1 MPDHQRLDFVDDFD
15 GHSVPPLPCAL
26 DPLLD
31 DEADDAP
38 VHESAARARTQT
50 RAAYRKL
57 DFPESFDDP
66 VGAFDVSTPMAATVP
81 TTEMVE
87 ALKEQGRIEAADAS
101 ARGNADGREEGMPD
115 ATAAAAAPLA
125 ARVADRAK
133 ALTDTPNP
141 T

>member
-15 GHSVPPLPCAL
+15 GHSVPPLTCAL

-81 TTEMVE
+81 TTDMVQ
-87 ALKEQGRIEAADAS
+87 ALQEQGR
-101 ARGNADGREEGMPD
+101 
-115 ATAAAAAPLA
+115 TAAAEAC
-125 ARVADRAK
+125 ARRHGAGPKGRGPWRDS
-133 ALTDTPNP
+133 
-141 T
+141 